1 MKTKEEMVAFAEGYL
16 RCALYDEHTGESIKG
31 VDEWV
36 SWDEYDI
43 NLFGQDHAEDV
54 PEYALKVVVYPKHQ
68 WTATLPES
76 LNTFIVQQ

>member
-36 SWDEYDI
+36 SWDTYDF
-43 NLFGQDHAEDV
+43 NFVGADHAVEL
-54 PEYALKVVVYPKHQ
+54 PEYALMVLVYPEWKEV
-68 WTATLPES
+68 LPAPVD
-76 LNTFIVQQ
+76 TFIVQQ